1 MTSAAGSARTL
12 AACLHGT
19 LIATCFSDADGMMN
33 TSLRAGLLGLCI
45 SLPLIASEAQ
55 ACLNAVELSRKEA
68 VKLINDAEAAL
79 AAGDAA
85 GALSLIDGKLA
96 GEEGYEVSNDKL
108 DKRIQRVWAVARL
121 RAGDSADVDAAVTVL
136 REQSDAAPKDPW
148 LKVRLAE
155 ALSRTKKGGG
165 EARQLLED
173 LAKRDL
179 IVDPEGFAT
188 LARLRKSAK
197 DDAGATQALDRC
209 KAMAKN
215 PAVCSDAPLSDPK
228 KVKRRAATSMHNSM
242 LDPGL

>member
-1 MTSAAGSARTL
+1 MKNKT
-12 AACLHGT
+12 
-19 LIATCFSDADGMMN
+19 
-33 TSLRAGLLGLCI
+33 LRAWFLCLGLTM
-45 SLPLIASEAQ
+45 PTIAGDAQ

-79 AAGDAA
+79 AAGDAVR
-85 GALSLIDGKLA
+85 ALALLDGKLA

-121 RAGDSADVDAAVTVL
+121 RAGDSADVAAAVSVL
-136 REQSDAAPKDPW
+136 REQSDGSPKDPW

-155 ALSRTKKGGG
+155 ALSRTKKGGD
-165 EARQLLED
+165 EARKLLED

-197 DDAGATQALDRC
+197 DDAGAAQAIERC

-215 PAVCSDAPLSDPK
+215 VATCSDAPLPEPK
-228 KVKRRAATSMHNSM
+228 KVKKHTATSMRNSM
-242 LDPGL
+242 PDPDQWR